1 MNDDWTT
8 ATACFVL
15 GGMVT
20 AYYYRTIRRRNYKMS
35 PVAIKGVEWFHTPNK
50 LRVPM
55 WVAGGFSAAA
65 LLELACL
72 LSLGFKP
79 SHAELFRHPFFSLI
93 LGVLLS
99 LIETNPLHL
108 RDSQRKYP
116 SFFTSLILGAA
127 LALLVCAY
135 L

>member
-1 MNDDWTT
+1 MSDWTA
-8 ATACFVL
+8 ATACLVL
-15 GGMVT
+15 GLAVT
-20 AYYYRTIRRRNYKMS
+20 TYYYRVIRRGNFKMS
-35 PVAIKGVEWFHTPNK
+35 PIAIKGQLWFHTPNK

-55 WVAGGFSAAA
+55 WVAIGFSAAA
-65 LLELACL
+65 LLELVCL

-79 SHAELFRHPFFSLI
+79 SDAELFRHPFFPLI
-93 LGVLLS
+93 LGILLS

-116 SFFTSLILGAA
+116 SFFTSLILGATM
-127 LALLVCAY
+127 ALLVCDY